1 MRLTLLI
8 ICSLF
13 IISCAGGSTGKLWKN
28 PVYKEKVESFL
39 ISDDS
44 EKLVIIGNKYHYIF
58 ELDHDLKKILLSKN
72 KSQLKARFSLFKVNG
87 NNVVSGK
94 YYLNYIGNNK
104 EYRDWL
110 NKVGFES
117 RINRDRTVFSYS
129 GSMIGQRYTA
139 NKKIITTNNFNKQ
152 YTLRVE
158 EPSTLSIGKV
168 LATPIAVVADGVK
181 LAASI
186 YLVPLV
192 LIFVSR

>member
-13 IISCAGGSTGKLWKN
+13 IISCAGGSTEKLWKN

-94 YYLNYIGNNK
+94 YYLNYIGDNK